1 MTTPTFALRIAQ
13 SRHRVDDIL
22 GRTYKRDK
30 DGKFSSGGGGGAT
43 GQAALDAVPHGTS
56 SRALSADER
65 KGLRDYKAP
74 DHFLTIN
81 GSLRGE
87 VPAHA
92 PPAGEHTVR
101 QIATLDAVMAGSRTS
116 EGVQVW
122 RGLQGGADRV
132 LGADRMAGD
141 LTGVEWRESG
151 FMSTSVRQS
160 AAQEFT
166 QSRDA
171 VLMRMSVPKGTGA
184 AKMADREWDGEGEVL
199 LQRGLRLRVTA
210 DHGIDPDWGYRAL
223 DVEVVPE

>member
-1 MTTPTFALRIAQ
+1 MVARSATFFVRLDQ
-13 SRHRVDDIL
+13 SRARVLD
-22 GRTYKRDK
+22 RKYTRDK

-56 SRALSADER
+56 SPELTAAER
-65 KGLRDYKAP
+65 KGLRDYGRP

-92 PPAGEHTVR
+92 SPAGPHTER
-101 QIATLDAVMAGSRTS
+101 QIETLDAVMAGSRTS

-132 LGADRMAGD
+132 FGADRMGGD
-141 LTGVEWRESG
+141 LTGVEWHESG
-151 FMSTSVRQS
+151 YMSTSVRQS

-166 QSRDA
+166 QSKAA
-171 VLMRMSVPKGTGA
+171 VLMRVSVPSGTGA
-184 AKMADREWDGEGEVL
+184 AKLADREWDGEGEVV

-210 DHGIDPDWGYRAL
+210 DHGVDPDWGYRAL
-223 DVEVVPE
+223 DVEVVPG